1 MLERIKEAVEYIQQF
16 LTETPE
22 YAVVLGSGLGKL
34 QDEVENPIFIDYKDI
49 PHFPQSTVKGHS
61 GQLIFGKIENRY
73 VLMMAGRFH
82 YYEGYTM
89 EKVTFPMRVFKG
101 LGIEKVILS
110 NASGGVNPNRSEER
124 RVGKE
129 CRSRWGRDR
138 GRESG

>member
-82 YYEGYTM
+82 YYEGYSM

-101 LGIEKVILS
+101 LGIEKSDFI
-110 NASGGVNPNRSEER
+110 
-124 RVGKE
+124 E
-129 CRSRWGRDR
+129 CEWRCKSKL
-138 GRESG
+138 

>member
-82 YYEGYTM
+82 YYEGYSM
-89 EKVTFPMRVFKG
+89 EKVTFPMRV
-101 LGIEKVILS
+101 
-110 NASGGVNPNRSEER
+110 RSEEHTSELQSR
-124 RVGKE
+124 GHLV
-129 CRSRWGRDR
+129 CRLLL
-138 GRESG
+138 EKKNFNV